1 MKKLIAIFLVLVS
14 LNAKSQDTSYF
25 LKGNNLY
32 QKVITTEMV
41 KDTSSWAKYT
51 LKKEKSRRRNRR
63 ENVAAFGIF
72 ILSIAL
78 IWKP

>member
-14 LNAKSQDTSYF
+14 LNARSQDTSYF
-25 LKGNNLY
+25 LKGNDLY
-32 QKVITTEMV
+32 RKVISTEMV
-41 KDTSSWAKYT
+41 RDTSSWTMYA
-51 LKKEKSRRRNRR
+51 LKKERGKRRNRR
-63 ENVAAFGIF
+63 ENIAAFGIF

>member
-14 LNAKSQDTSYF
+14 LNSKAQDTSYY

-32 QKVITTEMV
+32 RKVITNEMV
-41 KDTSSWAKYT
+41 SDTSSWTMYT
-51 LKKEKSRRRNRR
+51 LKRERSKRRNRR
-63 ENVAAFGIF
+63 QNIAAFGIF

-78 IWKP
+78 VWKP

>member
-14 LNAKSQDTSYF
+14 LNTKSQDTSYS

-32 QKVITTEMV
+32 RKVITTEMV
-41 KDTSSWAKYT
+41 SDTSSWAMYT
-51 LKKEKSRRRNRR
+51 IKKEKRKRRARR
-63 ENVAAFGIF
+63 ENIFAIGAF
-72 ILSIAL
+72 ILTTVL

>member
-1 MKKLIAIFLVLVS
+1 MKKLIAIFLVFIS
-14 LNAKSQDTSYF
+14 LNAESQDTTYYMRG
-25 LKGNNLY
+25 KDLY
-32 QKVITTEMV
+32 RKVITTGIV
-41 KDTSSWAKYT
+41 TDTSSWAKYT
-51 LKKEKSRRRNRR
+51 IKKEKRKRNARR